1 VSISFKILIA
11 SQDSKPSPIG
21 ANLSFRIHAEM
32 LGKKLDERQVAF
44 QTKELLMDDSPFLSC
59 REKKTSK
66 LKIIT
71 FQTNFATK
79 FIYRQKKVAT
89 KGLGT

>member
-59 REKKTSK
+59 RKKK
-66 LKIIT
+66 LQSLKSLH
-71 FQTNFATK
+71 F
-79 FIYRQKKVAT
+79 RQILLPNLFTVKKKLLPKV
-89 KGLGT
+89 